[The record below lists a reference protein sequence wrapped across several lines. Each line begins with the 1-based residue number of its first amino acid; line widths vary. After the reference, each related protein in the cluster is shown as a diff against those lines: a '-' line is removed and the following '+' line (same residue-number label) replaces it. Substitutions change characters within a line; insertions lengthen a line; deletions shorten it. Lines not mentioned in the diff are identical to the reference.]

1 MRTAF
6 TPAARARREATTAL
20 VRHRVDTLFGP
31 RAPFPVAS
39 AAAPS
44 PPPPPASAPPGS
56 VPPAPVPPVPAPVA
70 VALAVPVPA
79 AGVTAVLPQAAPD
92 PRRQRPPLASSLS
105 SLTLALKERWDLDR
119 RALVGLAVLLVLAL
133 GYGVQ
138 HFWAGRPEPVAVPAP
153 AVEGT
158 AAVAAASPSSGSASG
173 TTSGT
178 TSGEPSGSSGGPAPS
193 STAIAQLVV
202 DVSGK
207 VRNPGLRTLPP
218 GSRVQDALNAAGGP
232 LPGTDL
238 TGLNLARK
246 VGDGEEII
254 VGGPAPGPG
263 GAARAAGPLSLSSAT
278 EAQLDALPGI
288 GPVLAQRIIAF
299 REQHGGFQSVDQLR
313 LVPGFGDRRLQ
324 DLRAQLRP

>member
-1 MRTAF
+1 M
-6 TPAARARREATTAL
+6 
-20 VRHRVDTLFGP
+20 
-31 RAPFPVAS
+31 
-39 AAAPS
+39 
-44 PPPPPASAPPGS
+44 
-56 VPPAPVPPVPAPVA
+56 
-70 VALAVPVPA
+70 
-79 AGVTAVLPQAAPD
+79 LPLAAPD
-92 PRRQRPPLASSLS
+92 RSRARPPLASSLA
-105 SLTLALKERWDLDR
+105 LALKERWDLDR
-119 RALVGLAVLLVLAL
+119 RALLGLAVLLVLAF

-158 AAVAAASPSSGSASG
+158 AAVGAASPSSGSASG
-173 TTSGT
+173 SASGAA
-178 TSGEPSGSSGGPAPS
+178 PGGPAPS

-263 GAARAAGPLSLSSAT
+263 PGGAARASGPLSLSSAT

-288 GPVLAQRIIAF
+288 GPVLAQRIIQF

-313 LVPGFGDRRLQ
+313 LVPGFGERRLQ

>member
-31 RAPFPVAS
+31 QERFRPAATTATT
-39 AAAPS
+39 AAAVS
-44 PPPPPASAPPGS
+44 
-56 VPPAPVPPVPAPVA
+56 
-70 VALAVPVPA
+70 
-79 AGVTAVLPQAAPD
+79 TAVLPEITAALPVATLPAAAPD
-92 PRRQRPPLASSLS
+92 PPPGRPAFASSLG
-105 SLTLALKERWDLDR
+105 LALRERWDLDR
-119 RALVGLAVLLVLAL
+119 RALLGLAVLLVLAL

-138 HFWAGRPEPVAVPAP
+138 HFWAGRPEAVAVPAP

-158 AAVAAASPSSGSASG
+158 AAVGTGSPS
-173 TTSGT
+173 
-178 TSGEPSGSSGGPAPS
+178 PGSSGGASSAGGPAPG
-193 STAIAQLVV
+193 STAIAALVV

-246 VGDGEEII
+246 VNDGEEII
-254 VGGPAPGPG
+254 VGGPPPG
-263 GAARAAGPLSLSSAT
+263 GPAGAAHASGPLSLSSAT
-278 EAQLDALPGI
+278 AAQLDALPGI

-313 LVPGFGDRRLQ
+313 QVPGFGERRLQ

>member
-31 RAPFPVAS
+31 QERFRAAPAPSSSLRSSAVHSSVVPSAPL
-39 AAAPS
+39 AAAPLAEVTAALPAAALPAAS
-44 PPPPPASAPPGS
+44 PDPPAGR
-56 VPPAPVPPVPAPVA
+56 PA
-70 VALAVPVPA
+70 
-79 AGVTAVLPQAAPD
+79 
-92 PRRQRPPLASSLS
+92 LASSLG
-105 SLTLALKERWDLDR
+105 LALRERWDLDR
-119 RALVGLAVLLVLAL
+119 RALLGLAVLLVLAL
-133 GYGVQ
+133 GYGIQ
-138 HFWAGRPEPVAVPAP
+138 HFWAGRPEAVAVPAP

-158 AAVAAASPSSGSASG
+158 AAVGTASPS
-173 TTSGT
+173 
-178 TSGEPSGSSGGPAPS
+178 PGSSSGAAVGGPAPGT
-193 STAIAQLVV
+193 TAIAALVV

-246 VGDGEEII
+246 VNDGEEII
-254 VGGPAPGPG
+254 VGGPPPGGPG
-263 GAARAAGPLSLSSAT
+263 GAARASGPLSLNAAT

-313 LVPGFGDRRLQ
+313 QVPGFGERRLQ

>member
-1 MRTAF
+1 
-6 TPAARARREATTAL
+6 
-20 VRHRVDTLFGP
+20 
-31 RAPFPVAS
+31 
-39 AAAPS
+39 
-44 PPPPPASAPPGS
+44 
-56 VPPAPVPPVPAPVA
+56 VPD
-70 VALAVPVPA
+70 L
-79 AGVTAVLPQAAPD
+79 TAVLPLAAPD
-92 PRRQRPPLASSLS
+92 PPRSRPPFAS

-119 RALVGLAVLLVLAL
+119 RALLGLAVLLVLAL
-133 GYGVQ
+133 GYGIQ
-138 HFWAGRPEPVAVPAP
+138 HFWAGRPAPVAVPAP

-158 AAVAAASPSSGSASG
+158 AAVGVASPSPGASPG
-173 TTSGT
+173 AA
-178 TSGEPSGSSGGPAPS
+178 APT
-193 STAIAQLVV
+193 STAIAGLVV

-254 VGGPAPGPG
+254 VGGPAPGSG
-263 GAARAAGPLSLSSAT
+263 GAARGSGPLSLSAAT
-278 EAQLDALPGI
+278 EAQLDALPGV
-288 GPVLAQRIIAF
+288 GPVLAQRIIQF

-313 LVPGFGDRRLQ
+313 QVPGFGERRLQ